1 MLTKAKSLFQLDLI
15 TFLWQITLFLKH
27 ISLLGFYMAF
37 MVYFHPSAL
46 LGLLSLSLS
55 RSLVNVV
62 GSISLLDRLIP
73 KSDCS
78 YPLDG
83 TQIYLS
89 TLLVF

>member
-37 MVYFHPSAL
+37 MVYFRPSAL
-46 LGLLSLSLS
+46 LGLLSLSG
-55 RSLVNVV
+55 SLVNVV
-62 GSISLLDRLIP
+62 GSISLLDCLIP
-73 KSDCS
+73 RSDCS